1 MRVREPIPRKYR
13 YDRLGAEG
21 QLYFRNGAP
30 GFPSDRAL
38 GAGCAHSAIF
48 DPSQIAKK
56 AAKREGPPYPYGW

>member
-1 MRVREPIPRKYR
+1 MCVRRPIPRKYR

-56 AAKREGPPYPYGW
+56 DGKA